1 MGMKWTSWAFLAFV
15 GSLLFLVLYIKDSE
29 IKGGV
34 DRLSHVKAPQHS
46 ETNAEK
52 QGKYRTRSAVRRP
65 LPSESD
71 HALDLN
77 VCS

>member
-1 MGMKWTSWAFLAFV
+1 MKWTSWGFLAFV

-46 ETNAEK
+46 EGSAEK
-52 QGKYRTRSAVRRP
+52 K
-65 LPSESD
+65 
-71 HALDLN
+71 
-77 VCS
+77 